1 MLSIK
6 PLGKAGSDAARGAST
21 YYEGLA
27 REDYYEK
34 GGEPPGRWMG
44 RLADDM
50 GLQGNVKD
58 GQLKAMFEG
67 FHPVTGEQLVKNA
80 GEEHKAG
87 WDLAFSAPKSVST
100 VWAVAD
106 ESTRAEIQAAQD
118 EAVKAA
124 LAFLEQHAF
133 SSRDRQGNTQVDK
146 LLSVAYPHSTSREQD
161 PQLHTH
167 LLVAN
172 LAQRIDGSFCSI
184 DFDTRWKMS
193 AGAVYRA
200 ELASRMQALGF
211 QVERDADS
219 FQIAGV
225 PASLVEEFSK
235 RRQQIEAILEENGY
249 SSAKAAEVAA
259 LASRTTK
266 EIIHRDE
273 LFKRWHETALEHSFT
288 PESVAQLRLPAQAP
302 QEEQNLLQNVRDEA
316 ESSPKDIG
324 EEEARLEEEVDPLS
338 REAIFA
344 ALTEHDSAFTVHK
357 IYQAAAVAAQ
367 GRLDAEQI
375 EARVKDLL
383 ADADMVKLR
392 KKSPED
398 QPKDKRNPRAN
409 ERHYSTREMIEIE
422 KAMAV
427 RASQLATKPSHEV
440 RHEAAEAAMK
450 AYELEKCFQLSAEQ
464 RAAVLHITAGS
475 GQLAAVRGAAGAG
488 KTTFMEPA
496 RTAWESA
503 GYRVRGAA
511 LAGKAA
517 AGMEAVGI
525 KSQTVH
531 SLLHELDGGWH
542 ERLEKLKENAATAN
556 TAVSETLAAGRQ
568 PSEKLLA
575 WQASTQAELAE
586 HNAREVTAHDVIL
599 VDEAGMVGSRHMAR
613 LLEHADKIGFKLV
626 LVGDEKQLQAVAA
639 GGAFQVAQKQAGY
652 AELSDNRRQ
661 RDAADREAAAAVVEG
676 RAGDA
681 LKSYLDRGRIH
692 VEADQAKTAQ
702 QMVEAWATCGGE
714 HKDKLMLAKT
724 RAEVGLLNNLAR
736 AEMKAGGRLRNEV
749 SIGAT
754 AGKRELAEGD
764 RILFTKNDR
773 TLGVK
778 NGHLGT
784 IERIDFDP
792 SANVRLAIRMDHD
805 GSLVMVTPD
814 AIQGKQREA
823 YNHIEY
829 GYAVTTHKAQGVTV
843 DHAFVLGLGNKEMGY
858 VQMTRHR
865 ETCELFLTAKEIDQ
879 LEGAAEEA
887 LLEEFGDIEATE
899 KMLDY
904 MQMIAEK
911 RGIEPTKETDFV
923 SVRMWLDRHSDKE
936 LGLEPRSGP
945 EQQAPIAT
953 DPALIRLRGIVSAL
967 ASSHQKGTT
976 LDYIEEEQTTP
987 VKVNP
992 VAIFQTPPLQAQ
1004 IEAQTENAEQAVAE
1018 GRVPAKSDTYLEH
1031 VP

>member
-6 PLGKAGSDAARGAST
+6 PLGKAGSDAARGATT

-34 GGEPPGRWMG
+34 GGEPPGRWIG
-44 RLADDM
+44 RLAEDM

-67 FHPVTGEQLVKNA
+67 FHPETGEQLVKNA

-124 LAFLEQHAF
+124 MAFLEQHAF

-172 LAQRIDGSFCSI
+172 LSQRIDGSFCSI

-200 ELASRMQALGF
+200 ELASRMQTLGF

-273 LFKRWHETALEHSFT
+273 LFKRWHEAALEHGFT

-302 QEEQNLLQNVRDEA
+302 QEEQNLLHNVRDET
-316 ESSPKDIG
+316 ESSPKDLG
-324 EEEARLEEEVDPLS
+324 EEARPEEEVDPLS

-357 IYQAAAVAAQ
+357 IYQAVAVAAQ
-367 GRLDAEQI
+367 GRLDAEQV

-383 ADADMVKLR
+383 ADPGMVKLR
-392 KKSPED
+392 KKSPEDQD

-409 ERHYSTREMIEIE
+409 ERHYSTREMIELE
-422 KAMAV
+422 KAMAA
-427 RASQLATKPSHEV
+427 RAGQLATTPSHEV
-440 RHEAAEAAMK
+440 RREAAEAAMK
-450 AYELEKCFQLSAEQ
+450 AYELEKGFQLSAEQ
-464 RAAVLHITAGS
+464 RDAVLHITTES

-531 SLLHELDGGWH
+531 SLLHELDGGWQD
-542 ERLEKLKENAATAN
+542 RLQKLEENAATADS
-556 TAVSETLAAGRQ
+556 AVAETLAAGRQ

-575 WQASTQAELAE
+575 WQAGTQSELAE
-586 HNAREVTAHDVIL
+586 HQLRQVTTQDVIL

-613 LLEHADKIGFKLV
+613 LLDHAEKIGFKLV

-692 VEADQAKTAQ
+692 VEADQSKTAQ
-702 QMVEAWATCGGE
+702 QMVAAWAACGGE

-736 AEMKAGGRLRNEV
+736 AEMKAGGGLRDEI
-749 SIGAT
+749 SIGVA

-823 YNHIEY
+823 YNHIEH
-829 GYAVTTHKAQGVTV
+829 GYAVTTHKAQGVTI

-879 LEGAAEEA
+879 LEEAAEEA

-904 MQMIAEK
+904 MQMIAGK
-911 RGIEPTKETDFV
+911 RSIEPTKATDFV
-923 SVRMWLDRHSDKE
+923 SVRMWLDRYSDKE

-945 EQQAPIAT
+945 EQHDPIAT
-953 DPALIRLRGIVSAL
+953 DPDLIRLRGIVSTL

-976 LDYIEEEQTTP
+976 LDYVEEEGGDGAGGAGAGGAGGTVGVPPSGGQRP
-987 VKVNP
+987 V
-992 VAIFQTPPLQAQ
+992 
-1004 IEAQTENAEQAVAE
+1004 EAQA
-1018 GRVPAKSDTYLEH
+1018 LEDEI
-1031 VP
+1031 PL

>member
-6 PLGKAGSDAARGAST
+6 PLGKAGSDAAKGAST

-44 RLADDM
+44 RLTDDM

-67 FHPVTGEQLVKNA
+67 FHPKTGEQLAKNA
-80 GEEHKAG
+80 GEGHKAG

-118 EAVKAA
+118 KAVKAS

-133 SSRDRQGNTQVDK
+133 STRDRQGSAQADK
-146 LLSVAYPHSTSREQD
+146 LLAAAYPHGTSREQD

-172 LAQRIDGSFCSI
+172 LTQRVDGSWAAL
-184 DFDTRWKMS
+184 DFDTRWKMA

-200 ELASRMQALGF
+200 ELAAQMQAMGF
-211 QVERDADS
+211 QTERDNDS
-219 FQIAGV
+219 FKVASV
-225 PASLVEEFSK
+225 PAGLVEEFSK
-235 RRQQIEAILEENGY
+235 RRQQIEAVLEEKGY

-259 LASRTTK
+259 LSTRTAKEAISR
-266 EIIHRDE
+266 EM
-273 LFKRWHETALEHSFT
+273 LFKQWRETALEHGFT

-302 QEEQNLLQNVRDEA
+302 QEEQNLLHNVRDDA
-316 ESSPKDIG
+316 ESSPKDLG

-338 REAIFA
+338 REAIFVT
-344 ALTEHDSAFTVHK
+344 LTEHDSAFTVHK
-357 IYQAAAVAAQ
+357 IYQAVAVAAQ

-383 ADADMVKLR
+383 ADPDMVKLR

-409 ERHYSTREMIEIE
+409 ERHYSTREMIDLE
-422 KAMAV
+422 KAMAA
-427 RASQLATKPSHEV
+427 RAGQLATKPSHEV
-440 RHEAAEAAMK
+440 RHEVAEAAMK
-450 AYELEKCFQLSAEQ
+450 AYELEKGFQLSAEQ
-464 RAAVLHITAGS
+464 RDAVLHITTGS

-531 SLLHELDGGWH
+531 SLLHELDGGWQ
-542 ERLEKLKENAATAN
+542 ERLQKLEDNAATADK
-556 TAVSETLAAGRQ
+556 AVADTLAAGCQ

-575 WQASTQAELAE
+575 WQTSTQAELAE
-586 HNAREVTAHDVIL
+586 HKAREVTARDVIL

-613 LLEHADKIGFKLV
+613 LLEHAEKIGFKLV

-661 RDAADREAAAAVVEG
+661 RDAADREAASAVVEG

-692 VEADQAKTAQ
+692 IEADQAKTAQ
-702 QMVEAWATCGGE
+702 QMVSAWAACSGE

-736 AEMKAGGRLRNEV
+736 ADMKAGGRLCNEV
-749 SIGAT
+749 SISAT

-792 SANVRLAIRMDHD
+792 SANIRLAIRMDHD

-879 LEGAAEEA
+879 LEEAAEEA
-887 LLEEFGDIEATE
+887 LFEEFGDIEATE
-899 KMLDY
+899 KMIAY
-904 MQMIAEK
+904 MERIANEL
-911 RGIEPTKETDFV
+911 GIEPATATDFV
-923 SVRMWLDRHSDKE
+923 TVRMWLDRHSE
-936 LGLEPRSGP
+936 TMLGLKTRQDEQEAAIEASP
-945 EQQAPIAT
+945 EMR
-953 DPALIRLRGIVSAL
+953 RLRGIANTL
-967 ASSHQKGTT
+967 SSSQQKGTT
-976 LDYIEEEQTTP
+976 LDYVEEEGWAGAGGAGGT
-987 VKVNP
+987 VGV
-992 VAIFQTPPLQAQ
+992 PPSGGQRPA
-1004 IEAQTENAEQAVAE
+1004 EAQA
-1018 GRVPAKSDTYLEH
+1018 LEDEI
-1031 VP
+1031 PM

>member
-1 MLSIK
+1 MLSIS
-6 PLGKAGSDAARGAST
+6 PLGKAGAAGGVSN
-21 YYEGLA
+21 YYENLA
-27 REDYYEK
+27 REDYYEN

-50 GLQGNVKD
+50 GLVGNVKD
-58 GQLKAMFEG
+58 GQLKAIFEG
-67 FHPVTGEQLVKNA
+67 FHPETGEQLAKNA

-106 ESTRAEIQAAQD
+106 QDTRAAIQAAQD
-118 EAVKAA
+118 EAVKAS
-124 LAFLEQHAF
+124 LAFLERHAF
-133 SSRDRQGNTQVDK
+133 STRDRQGNSQIDK
-146 LLSVAYPHSTSREQD
+146 LLAAAYPHSTSREQD
-161 PQLHTH
+161 PQLHDH

-172 LAQRIDGSFCSI
+172 LGQRLDGSWAAL

-200 ELASRMQALGF
+200 ELAAQLQALGF
-211 QVERDADS
+211 HTERDGDS
-219 FQIAGV
+219 FRVAGV
-225 PASLVEEFSK
+225 PSSLIEEFSK
-235 RRQQIEAILEENGY
+235 RRQQIEAVLEEKGY

-259 LASRTTK
+259 LSTRAAKESISR
-266 EIIHRDE
+266 EE
-273 LFKRWHETALEHSFT
+273 LFQRWQETALEHGFT
-288 PESVAQLRLPAQAP
+288 AESVALLRQP
-302 QEEQNLLQNVRDEA
+302 QESQLAQE
-316 ESSPKDIG
+316 G
-324 EEEARLEEEVDPLS
+324 EEAVEGDPLS

-357 IYQAAAVAAQ
+357 IYQAVAVAAQ
-367 GRLDAEQI
+367 GKLDAEQI
-375 EARVKDLL
+375 ETRVMELL
-383 ADADMVKLR
+383 ADLDMVKLR

-409 ERHYSTREMIEIE
+409 ERHYSTREMIELE
-422 KAMAV
+422 KAMAA
-427 RASQLATKPSHEV
+427 RAGQLASASSHEV

-450 AYELEKCFQLSAEQ
+450 AYELEKGFQLSAEQ
-464 RAAVLHITAGS
+464 RAAVLHITTGS

-503 GYRVRGAA
+503 GYKVRGAA

-517 AGMEAVGI
+517 ASMEAVGI

-542 ERLEKLKENAATAN
+542 ERLQKLEENAAAADK
-556 TAVSETLAAGRQ
+556 AVTETLAAGRQ
-568 PSEKLLA
+568 LSEKLLA

-586 HNAREVTAHDVIL
+586 HKAREVTARDVIL
-599 VDEAGMVGSRHMAR
+599 VDEAGMVGSRHMVR
-613 LLEHADKIGFKLV
+613 LLEHAEKIGFKLV

-661 RDAADREAAAAVVEG
+661 CDAADREAAAAVVEG

-702 QMVEAWATCGGE
+702 QMVAAWAACEGE

-754 AGKRELAEGD
+754 AGRRELAEGD

-784 IERIDFDP
+784 IERIDFDS
-792 SANVRLAIRMDHD
+792 SANVKLAIRMDHD
-805 GSLVMVTPD
+805 GSLVTLTPE
-814 AIQGKQREA
+814 AIQGRQKEA

-865 ETCELFLTAKEIDQ
+865 ETCELYLTAKEIDQ
-879 LEGAAEEA
+879 LEEAAEDA
-887 LLEEFGDIEATE
+887 LLEEFGDIQATE

-904 MQMIAEK
+904 MDRIADEL
-911 RGIEPTKETDFV
+911 GIEPTTATDFV
-923 SVRMWLDRHSDKE
+923 TVRMWLDRHSETK
-936 LGLEPRSGP
+936 LGLETRQDEQEAAIEASP
-945 EQQAPIAT
+945 EMR
-953 DPALIRLRGIVSAL
+953 RLRGIANTL
-967 ASSHQKGTT
+967 SSSQQKGTT

-987 VKVNP
+987 VKVNA
-992 VAIFQTPPLQAQ
+992 VAIIQPPPLQAQ

-1018 GRVPAKSDTYLEH
+1018 GRVPTKSDTHLEH
-1031 VP
+1031 TP

>member
-6 PLGKAGSDAARGAST
+6 PLGKAGSDAARGATT

-44 RLADDM
+44 RLTEDM

-67 FHPVTGEQLVKNA
+67 FHPETGEQLVKNA

-100 VWAVAD
+100 VWAVAG

-172 LAQRIDGSFCSI
+172 LTQRVDGSWAAL
-184 DFDTRWKMS
+184 DFDTRWKMA

-200 ELASRMQALGF
+200 ELAAQMQAMGF
-211 QVERDADS
+211 QTERDNDS
-219 FQIAGV
+219 FKVAGV
-225 PASLVEEFSK
+225 PSGLVEEFSK
-235 RRQQIEAILEENGY
+235 RRQQIEAVLEEKGY

-259 LASRTTK
+259 LSTRTAKEAISR
-266 EIIHRDE
+266 EA
-273 LFKRWHETALEHSFT
+273 LFKQWQETALEHGFT
-288 PESVAQLRLPAQAP
+288 PESVAQLRLPAQAL
-302 QEEQNLLQNVRDEA
+302 QEKDEA
-316 ESSPKDIG
+316 AQAQEG
-324 EEEARLEEEVDPLS
+324 VDPLS
-338 REAIFA
+338 NEAIFA

-357 IYQAAAVAAQ
+357 IYQAVAVAAQ
-367 GRLDAEQI
+367 GRLDAEQV
-375 EARVKDLL
+375 ETRVKDLL
-383 ADADMVKLR
+383 ADPDMVKLR
-392 KKSPED
+392 KKSPENQN

-409 ERHYSTREMIEIE
+409 ERHYSTREMIELE
-422 KAMAV
+422 KAMAA
-427 RASQLATKPSHEV
+427 RAGQLATTPSHGV

-450 AYELEKCFQLSAEQ
+450 AYELEKGFQLSAEQ
-464 RAAVLHITAGS
+464 RSAVLHITAGS

-496 RTAWESA
+496 KAAWESA

-531 SLLHELDGGWH
+531 SLLHELDGGWQ
-542 ERLEKLKENAATAN
+542 ERLQKLEENAAASDK
-556 TAVSETLAAGRQ
+556 AIAETLASGRQ
-568 PSEKLLA
+568 PSEKLLI

-586 HNAREVTAHDVIL
+586 HKAREVTGRDVIL

-613 LLEHADKIGFKLV
+613 LLEHAEKIGFKLV

-639 GGAFQVAQKQAGY
+639 GGAFQVAQKQASY

-661 RDAADREAAAAVVEG
+661 RDAADREAASAVVEG

-692 VEADQAKTAQ
+692 IEADQAKTAQ
-702 QMVEAWATCGGE
+702 QMVSAWMACSGE

-736 AEMKAGGRLRNEV
+736 AEMKVDGGLRNEV
-749 SIGAT
+749 SIGVA

-792 SANVRLAIRMDHD
+792 SANVRLAVRMDHD

-814 AIQGKQREA
+814 AIQGKQRDA

-865 ETCELFLTAKEIDQ
+865 ETCELFMTAKEIDQ
-879 LEGAAEEA
+879 LEEAAEEA
-887 LLEEFGDIEATE
+887 LFEEFGDIEATE

-911 RGIEPTKETDFV
+911 RGIEPSKATDFV
-923 SVRMWLDRHSDKE
+923 SVRMWLDRYSEKE
-936 LGLEPRSGP
+936 LGFEPRSGP
-945 EQQAPIAT
+945 EQQDSVAT
-953 DPALIRLRGIVSAL
+953 DPDLIRLRGIVGTL

-976 LDYIEEEQTTP
+976 LDYIEEQPERSAPSANEHSSTTQ
-987 VKVNP
+987 KH
-992 VAIFQTPPLQAQ
+992 Q
-1004 IEAQTENAEQAVAE
+1004 IEAEQTEANEHQAQE
-1018 GRVPAKSDTYLEH
+1018 DEIPMD
-1031 VP
+1031 

>member
-6 PLGKAGSDAARGAST
+6 PLGKAGSDAAKGAST

-44 RLADDM
+44 QLADNM

-67 FHPVTGEQLVKNA
+67 FHPKTGEQLAKNA
-80 GEEHKAG
+80 GEGHKAG
-87 WDLAFSAPKSVST
+87 WDLALSAPKSIST
-100 VWAVAD
+100 VWAIAD

-118 EAVKAA
+118 KAVKAS

-133 SSRDRQGNTQVDK
+133 STRDRQGSAQADK
-146 LLSVAYPHSTSREQD
+146 LLAAAYPHSTSREQD

-172 LAQRIDGSFCSI
+172 LTQRVDGSWAAL

-200 ELASRMQALGF
+200 ELAAQLQALGF
-211 QVERDADS
+211 HTERDGDS
-219 FQIAGV
+219 FKVAGV
-225 PASLVEEFSK
+225 PSALIDEFSK
-235 RRQQIEAILEENGY
+235 RRQQIEAALEEKGY

-259 LASRTTK
+259 LSTRATK
-266 EIIHRDE
+266 EPVSREE
-273 LFKRWHETALEHSFT
+273 LFRQWRETALEHGFT
-288 PESVAQLRLPAQAP
+288 PESVAQLRLPAQAL
-302 QEEQNLLQNVRDEA
+302 QEKDEA
-316 ESSPKDIG
+316 
-324 EEEARLEEEVDPLS
+324 AQAQEEVDPLS
-338 REAIFA
+338 KEAIFA

-357 IYQAAAVAAQ
+357 IYQAVAVAAQ

-375 EARVKDLL
+375 EARVKNLL
-383 ADADMVKLR
+383 ADPDMVKLR

-427 RASQLATKPSHEV
+427 RAGQLATSPSHDVRCEV
-440 RHEAAEAAMK
+440 AEAAMK
-450 AYELEKCFQLSAEQ
+450 AYELEKVEKGFQLSAEQ
-464 RAAVLHITAGS
+464 RGAVLHITTGS

-531 SLLHELDGGWH
+531 SLLHELDGGWQ
-542 ERLEKLKENAATAN
+542 ERLQKLEENAAASDK
-556 TAVSETLAAGRQ
+556 AVAETIAAGRQ
-568 PSEKLLA
+568 PSEKLLT

-586 HNAREVTAHDVIL
+586 HKSREVTGRDVIL

-613 LLEHADKIGFKLV
+613 LLEHAEKIGFKLV

-661 RDAADREAAAAVVEG
+661 RDAADREAASAVVEG

-692 VEADQAKTAQ
+692 IEADQAKTAQ
-702 QMVEAWATCGGE
+702 QMVSAWAACSGE

-736 AEMKAGGRLRNEV
+736 AEMKAVGGLRNEI
-749 SIGAT
+749 SIGVA

-764 RILFTKNDR
+764 RMLFTKNDR

-784 IERIDFDP
+784 IERIDFDA

-879 LEGAAEEA
+879 LEEAAEEA

-899 KMLDY
+899 KMIAY
-904 MQMIAEK
+904 MERIADEL
-911 RGIEPTKETDFV
+911 GIEPATATDFV
-923 SVRMWLDRHSDKE
+923 TVRMWLDRHSE
-936 LGLEPRSGP
+936 TMLGLKTRQDEQEAAIEASP
-945 EQQAPIAT
+945 EMR
-953 DPALIRLRGIVSAL
+953 RLRGIANTL
-967 ASSHQKGTT
+967 SSSQQKGTT
-976 LDYIEEEQTTP
+976 LDYVEEEGWAGAGGAGGT
-987 VKVNP
+987 VGV
-992 VAIFQTPPLQAQ
+992 PPSGGQRPA
-1004 IEAQTENAEQAVAE
+1004 EAQA
-1018 GRVPAKSDTYLEH
+1018 LEDEI
-1031 VP
+1031 PM

>member
-6 PLGKAGSDAARGAST
+6 PLGKAGSDAARGATT

-34 GGEPPGRWMG
+34 GGEPPGRWIG
-44 RLADDM
+44 RLAEDM

-67 FHPVTGEQLVKNA
+67 FHPETGEQLVKNA

-106 ESTRAEIQAAQD
+106 ESTRAEIQAAQE

-200 ELASRMQALGF
+200 ELASRMQTLGF

-273 LFKRWHETALEHSFT
+273 LFKRWHEAALEHGFT
-288 PESVAQLRLPAQAP
+288 PESIAQLRLPAQAP
-302 QEEQNLLQNVRDEA
+302 QEEQNLLHNARDET
-316 ESSPKDIG
+316 ESRPKDLG
-324 EEEARLEEEVDPLS
+324 EEALPEEEVDPLS

-357 IYQAAAVAAQ
+357 IYQAVAVAAQ

-383 ADADMVKLR
+383 ADPGMVKLR
-392 KKSPED
+392 KKSPEDQD

-409 ERHYSTREMIEIE
+409 ERHYSTREMIELE
-422 KAMAV
+422 KAMAA
-427 RASQLATKPSHEV
+427 RAGQLATTPSHEV
-440 RHEAAEAAMK
+440 RREAAEAAMK
-450 AYELEKCFQLSAEQ
+450 AYELEKGFQLSAEQ
-464 RAAVLHITAGS
+464 RDAVLHITGS
-475 GQLAAVRGAAGAG
+475 GKLAAVRGAAGAG
-488 KTTFMEPA
+488 KTTFMAPA

-531 SLLHELDGGWH
+531 SLLHELDGGWQ
-542 ERLEKLKENAATAN
+542 ERLQKLEDNAAMADS
-556 TAVSETLAAGRQ
+556 AVAEALAAGRQ

-575 WQASTQAELAE
+575 WQAGTQSELAE
-586 HNAREVTAHDVIL
+586 HQLRQVTAQDVIL

-613 LLEHADKIGFKLV
+613 LFEHAEKIGFKLV

-692 VEADQAKTAQ
+692 VEADQSKTAQ
-702 QMVEAWATCGGE
+702 QMVAAWAACGGE

-736 AEMKAGGRLRNEV
+736 AEMKAGGGLCDEI
-749 SIGAT
+749 SIGVA
-754 AGKRELAEGD
+754 AGKREFAEGD

-792 SANVRLAIRMDHD
+792 SANVRLAIRTDHD

-879 LEGAAEEA
+879 LEEVAEEA

-904 MQMIAEK
+904 MHMIAEK
-911 RGIEPTKETDFV
+911 RGIEPTKATDFV
-923 SVRMWLDRHSDKE
+923 SVRMWLDRYSDKE

-945 EQQAPIAT
+945 EQQDPIAT
-953 DPALIRLRGIVSAL
+953 DPDLIRLRGIVSTL

-976 LDYIEEEQTTP
+976 LDYVEEEGGAGAVGAGGT
-987 VKVNP
+987 VGV
-992 VAIFQTPPLQAQ
+992 PPSGGQRPA
-1004 IEAQTENAEQAVAE
+1004 EAQA
-1018 GRVPAKSDTYLEH
+1018 LEDEI
-1031 VP
+1031 PM

>member
-6 PLGKAGSDAARGAST
+6 PLGKAGSDAAKGAST

-67 FHPVTGEQLVKNA
+67 FHPETGEQLAKNA

-87 WDLAFSAPKSVST
+87 WDLAFSAPKSVSS

-118 EAVKAA
+118 KAVKAS

-133 SSRDRQGNTQVDK
+133 STRDRQGSAQADK
-146 LLSVAYPHSTSREQD
+146 LLAAAYPHSTSREQD

-172 LAQRIDGSFCSI
+172 LTQRVDGSWAAL
-184 DFDTRWKMS
+184 DFDTRWKMA

-200 ELASRMQALGF
+200 ELAAQMQAMGF
-211 QVERDADS
+211 QTERDNDS
-219 FQIAGV
+219 FKVAGV
-225 PASLVEEFSK
+225 PAGLVEEFSK
-235 RRQQIEAILEENGY
+235 RRQQIEAVLEEKGY

-259 LASRTTK
+259 LSTRATK
-266 EIIHRDE
+266 EPVSREE
-273 LFKRWHETALEHSFT
+273 LFRQWRETALAHGFT
-288 PESVAQLRLPAQAP
+288 PESVAQLRLPAQAL
-302 QEEQNLLQNVRDEA
+302 QEKDEA
-316 ESSPKDIG
+316 
-324 EEEARLEEEVDPLS
+324 AQAQEEVDPLS
-338 REAIFA
+338 NEAIFA

-357 IYQAAAVAAQ
+357 IYQAVAVAAQ
-367 GRLDAEQI
+367 GRLDAEQV
-375 EARVKDLL
+375 ETRVKDLL
-383 ADADMVKLR
+383 ADPDMVKLR

-409 ERHYSTREMIEIE
+409 ERHYSTREMIDLEE
-422 KAMAV
+422 AMAA
-427 RASQLATKPSHEV
+427 RAGQLATKPSHEV

-450 AYELEKCFQLSAEQ
+450 AYELEKGFQLSAEQ
-464 RAAVLHITAGS
+464 RSAVLHITAGS

-531 SLLHELDGGWH
+531 SLLHELDGGWL
-542 ERLEKLKENAATAN
+542 ERLQKLEDNAATADK
-556 TAVSETLAAGRQ
+556 AVAETLAAGCQ

-575 WQASTQAELAE
+575 WQASTHAELAE
-586 HNAREVTAHDVIL
+586 HKAREVTACDVIL

-613 LLEHADKIGFKLV
+613 LLEHAEKIGFKLV

-661 RDAADREAAAAVVEG
+661 RDAADREAASAVVEG

-692 VEADQAKTAQ
+692 IEADQTKTAQ
-702 QMVEAWATCGGE
+702 QMVSAWAACSGK

-736 AEMKAGGRLRNEV
+736 ADMKAGGRLCNEV
-749 SIGAT
+749 SISAT
-754 AGKRELAEGD
+754 AGRRELAEGD

-792 SANVRLAIRMDHD
+792 SANIRLAIRMDHD

-865 ETCELFLTAKEIDQ
+865 ETCELFMTAKEIDQ
-879 LEGAAEEA
+879 LEEAAEEA
-887 LLEEFGDIEATE
+887 LFEEFGDIEATE

-911 RGIEPTKETDFV
+911 RGIEPSKATDFV
-923 SVRMWLDRHSDKE
+923 SVRMWLDRYSDKE

-945 EQQAPIAT
+945 EQQDFVAT
-953 DPALIRLRGIVSAL
+953 DPDLIRLRGIVNTL
-967 ASSHQKGTT
+967 AASHQKGTT
-976 LDYIEEEQTTP
+976 LDYVEEEGGAADAGGSVGAPHSGGQRP
-987 VKVNP
+987 
-992 VAIFQTPPLQAQ
+992 A
-1004 IEAQTENAEQAVAE
+1004 EAQA
-1018 GRVPAKSDTYLEH
+1018 LEDEI
-1031 VP
+1031 PM

>member
-1 MLSIK
+1 VLSIS
-6 PLGKAGSDAARGAST
+6 PLGKAGAAGGVSN
-21 YYEGLA
+21 YYENLA
-27 REDYYEK
+27 REDYYEN

-50 GLQGNVKD
+50 GLVGNVKD

-67 FHPVTGEQLVKNA
+67 FHPETGEQLAKNA
-80 GEEHKAG
+80 GSEHKAG

-106 ESTRAEIQAAQD
+106 QDTRAAIQAAQD
-118 EAVKAA
+118 KAVKAS
-124 LAFLEQHAF
+124 LAFLERHAF
-133 SSRDRQGNTQVDK
+133 STRDRQGNSQIDK
-146 LLSVAYPHSTSREQD
+146 LLAAAYPHSTSREQD
-161 PQLHTH
+161 PQLHDH

-172 LAQRIDGSFCSI
+172 LGQRLDGSWAAL

-200 ELASRMQALGF
+200 ELAAQLQALGF
-211 QVERDADS
+211 HTERDGDS
-219 FQIAGV
+219 FKVAGV
-225 PASLVEEFSK
+225 PSSLIEEFSK
-235 RRQQIEAILEENGY
+235 RRQQIEAVLEEKGY

-259 LASRTTK
+259 LSTRAAKESVSR
-266 EIIHRDE
+266 EE
-273 LFKRWHETALEHSFT
+273 LFRQWQETALGHGFT
-288 PESVAQLRLPAQAP
+288 AESIAVLRQPQEAQLAQ
-302 QEEQNLLQNVRDEA
+302 EA
-316 ESSPKDIG
+316 EEAV
-324 EEEARLEEEVDPLS
+324 EEDPLS

-357 IYQAAAVAAQ
+357 IYQAVAVAAQ
-367 GRLDAEQI
+367 GKLDAEQI
-375 EARVKDLL
+375 EARVRDLL
-383 ADADMVKLR
+383 ADPDMVKLR

-398 QPKDKRNPRAN
+398 QNQPKDKRNPRAN
-409 ERHYSTREMIEIE
+409 ERHYSTREMIELE
-422 KAMAV
+422 KAMAA
-427 RASQLATKPSHEV
+427 RAGQLAAASSHEV
-440 RHEAAEAAMK
+440 RHEATEAAMK
-450 AYELEKCFQLSAEQ
+450 AYELEKGFQLSAEQ

-488 KTTFMEPA
+488 KTTFLEPA

-531 SLLHELDGGWH
+531 SLLHELDGGWQ
-542 ERLEKLKENAATAN
+542 ERLQKLEDNAAAADK
-556 TAVSETLAAGRQ
+556 AVTETLAASRQ
-568 PSEKLLA
+568 LSEKLLA
-575 WQASTQAELAE
+575 WQAGTQSELAE
-586 HNAREVTAHDVIL
+586 HQSRQVTAQDVIL

-613 LLEHADKIGFKLV
+613 LLEHAEQIGFKLV

-681 LKSYLDRGRIH
+681 LKSYLDRGLIH
-692 VEADQAKTAQ
+692 IEADQARAAQ
-702 QMVEAWATCGGE
+702 LMVAAWAACSGE
-714 HKDKLMLAKT
+714 QKDKLMLAKT

-736 AEMKAGGRLRNEV
+736 AEMKADGGLRDEI
-749 SIGAT
+749 SIGVA
-754 AGKRELAEGD
+754 AGKRELAEGE

-879 LEGAAEEA
+879 IEEAAEEA
-887 LLEEFGDIEATE
+887 LFEEFGDIEATE

-911 RGIEPTKETDFV
+911 RGIEPTKATDFV
-923 SVRMWLDRHSDKE
+923 SVRMWLDRYSDKE

-945 EQQAPIAT
+945 EQQDPIAI
-953 DPALIRLRGIVSAL
+953 DPALIRLRGIVSTL

-976 LDYIEEEQTTP
+976 LDYVEEEGGAGAVGAGGT
-987 VKVNP
+987 VGV
-992 VAIFQTPPLQAQ
+992 PPSGGQRPA
-1004 IEAQTENAEQAVAE
+1004 EAQA
-1018 GRVPAKSDTYLEH
+1018 LEDEI
-1031 VP
+1031 PM

>member
-6 PLGKAGSDAARGAST
+6 PLGKAGSDAARGATT

-44 RLADDM
+44 WLADDM

-67 FHPVTGEQLVKNA
+67 YHPDTGEQLAKNA

-133 SSRDRQGNTQVDK
+133 SSRDRQGNTQADK

-200 ELASRMQALGF
+200 ELASRMQTLGF

-225 PASLVEEFSK
+225 PASLVEECSK

-273 LFKRWHETALEHSFT
+273 LFKRWHEAALEHGFT
-288 PESVAQLRLPAQAP
+288 PESVAQLRFPAQAP
-302 QEEQNLLQNVRDEA
+302 QEEQNLLHNVRDDA

-324 EEEARLEEEVDPLS
+324 EEARPDEEIDPLS
-338 REAIFA
+338 REAIFE

-357 IYQAAAVAAQ
+357 IYQAVAVAAQ
-367 GRLDAEQI
+367 GRLDAEQV
-375 EARVKDLL
+375 EAWVKDLL
-383 ADADMVKLR
+383 ADPDMVKLR

-409 ERHYSTREMIEIE
+409 EWHYSTREMIDLE
-422 KAMAV
+422 KAMAA
-427 RASQLATKPSHEV
+427 RAGQLATKPSHEV

-450 AYELEKCFQLSAEQ
+450 AYELEKGFQLSAEQ
-464 RAAVLHITAGS
+464 RAAVLHITTGS

-531 SLLHELDGGWH
+531 SLLHELDGGWQ
-542 ERLEKLKENAATAN
+542 ERLQKLEENAAAADK
-556 TAVSETLAAGRQ
+556 AVTETLAAGRQ

-586 HNAREVTAHDVIL
+586 HKAREVTARDVIL

-613 LLEHADKIGFKLV
+613 LLEHAEKIGFKLV

-661 RDAADREAAAAVVEG
+661 RDAADREAASAVVEG

-692 VEADQAKTAQ
+692 IEADQAKTAQ
-702 QMVEAWATCGGE
+702 QMVSAWAACSGE

-736 AEMKAGGRLRNEV
+736 ADMKAGGRLCNEV
-749 SIGAT
+749 SISAT

-792 SANVRLAIRMDHD
+792 SANIRLAIRMDHD

-879 LEGAAEEA
+879 LEEAAEEA
-887 LLEEFGDIEATE
+887 LFEEFGDIEATE
-899 KMLDY
+899 KMIAY
-904 MQMIAEK
+904 MERIANEL
-911 RGIEPTKETDFV
+911 GIEPATATDFV
-923 SVRMWLDRHSDKE
+923 TVRMWLDHHSE
-936 LGLEPRSGP
+936 TMLGFKTRQDEQEAAIEASP
-945 EQQAPIAT
+945 EMR
-953 DPALIRLRGIVSAL
+953 RLRGIANTL
-967 ASSHQKGTT
+967 SSSQQKGTT
-976 LDYIEEEQTTP
+976 LDYVEEEGWAGAGGAGGT
-987 VKVNP
+987 VGV
-992 VAIFQTPPLQAQ
+992 PLSGGQRPA
-1004 IEAQTENAEQAVAE
+1004 EAQA
-1018 GRVPAKSDTYLEH
+1018 LEDEI
-1031 VP
+1031 PM

>member
-6 PLGKAGSDAARGAST
+6 PLGKAGSDAARGATT

-34 GGEPPGRWMG
+34 GGEPPGRWIG
-44 RLADDM
+44 RLAEDM

-67 FHPVTGEQLVKNA
+67 FHPETGEQLVKNA

-200 ELASRMQALGF
+200 ELASRMQTLGF

-225 PASLVEEFSK
+225 PTLLVEEFSK

-273 LFKRWHETALEHSFT
+273 LFKRWHEAAIEHGFT
-288 PESVAQLRLPAQAP
+288 PESVAQLRLPAQAS
-302 QEEQNLLQNVRDEA
+302 QEEQNLLHNVRDET
-316 ESSPKDIG
+316 ESSPKDLG
-324 EEEARLEEEVDPLS
+324 EEARPEEEVDPLS

-357 IYQAAAVAAQ
+357 IHQAVAVAAQ
-367 GRLDAEQI
+367 GRLDAEQV

-383 ADADMVKLR
+383 ADPDMVKLR
-392 KKSPED
+392 KKTPEDQD

-422 KAMAV
+422 KAMAA
-427 RASQLATKPSHEV
+427 RAGQLATTPSHEV
-440 RHEAAEAAMK
+440 RREAAEAAMK
-450 AYELEKCFQLSAEQ
+450 AYELEKGFQLSAEQ
-464 RAAVLHITAGS
+464 CDAVLHITGS

-531 SLLHELDGGWH
+531 SLLHELGGGWQ
-542 ERLEKLKENAATAN
+542 ERLQKLEDNAATADK
-556 TAVSETLAAGRQ
+556 AVAETLAAGRQ

-575 WQASTQAELAE
+575 WQVGTQSELAE
-586 HNAREVTAHDVIL
+586 HKSRQVSTQDVIL

-613 LLEHADKIGFKLV
+613 LLEHAEKIGFKLV

-692 VEADQAKTAQ
+692 VEADQSKTAQ
-702 QMVEAWATCGGE
+702 QMVAAWAACGGE

-724 RAEVGLLNNLAR
+724 KAEVGLLNNLAR
-736 AEMKAGGRLRNEV
+736 AEMKAGGGLRDEI
-749 SIGAT
+749 SIGVA
-754 AGKRELAEGD
+754 AGKREFAEGD

-784 IERIDFDP
+784 IERIDFDH
-792 SANVRLAIRMDHD
+792 SANVRLSIRMDHD

-814 AIQGKQREA
+814 AIQGKQRET
-823 YNHIEY
+823 YNHIEH
-829 GYAVTTHKAQGVTV
+829 GYAVTTHKAQGVTI

-858 VQMTRHR
+858 VQMSRHR

-879 LEGAAEEA
+879 LEEAAEEA
-887 LLEEFGDIEATE
+887 LLEEFGDLEATE

-911 RGIEPTKETDFV
+911 RSIEPTRATDFV
-923 SVRMWLDRHSDKE
+923 SVRMWLDRYSDKE
-936 LGLEPRSGP
+936 FGLEPRSGP
-945 EQQAPIAT
+945 EQHDPIAT
-953 DPALIRLRGIVSAL
+953 DPDLIRLRGIVSTL

-976 LDYIEEEQTTP
+976 LDYVEEEGGAGAVGAGGT
-987 VKVNP
+987 VGV
-992 VAIFQTPPLQAQ
+992 PPSGGQRPA
-1004 IEAQTENAEQAVAE
+1004 EAQA
-1018 GRVPAKSDTYLEH
+1018 LEDEI
-1031 VP
+1031 PM